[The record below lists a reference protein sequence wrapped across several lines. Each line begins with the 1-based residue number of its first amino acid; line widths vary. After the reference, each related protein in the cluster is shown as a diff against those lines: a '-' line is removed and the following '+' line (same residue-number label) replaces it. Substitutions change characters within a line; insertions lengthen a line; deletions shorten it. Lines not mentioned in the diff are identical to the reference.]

1 MNIDKIETN
10 KNLISIGNEII
21 SSNSS
26 PKIVNSNTPRRI
38 HFNKEIKD
46 EINIKTIKPY
56 NSINT
61 FRSSNLSTTND
72 LRKKT
77 LFNLSKLN
85 YKDGLI
91 LKDATNSN
99 PGFGLWSIKLSQSLR
114 NSQSQK
120 EEKIKNNIYNMNS
133 GSKINFEI
141 KEETSDYDNSDIL
154 INPLENNLVE
164 NQVDEIIINRLTKR
178 SKKLEKKYH
187 NLLMHYYEKENQYLS
202 LERARKGYEQ
212 LINNSMKEKKDAEI
226 NMNNLYNNNQALIVS
241 ISNARKEIER
251 LVPIIKE
258 SQSNMKKEMEELNN
272 VLRNEEEKRQKIIN
286 EIKVE
291 EKQYNII
298 KEKIKE
304 DEEKIKDENE
314 NIGLINIENINKDN
328 KKEKS
333 SKIKKD
339 IVKENHI
346 NKKKEYI
353 KELQKQ
359 LEQLN
364 NIYKEKLIEKK
375 ELFEKIKEKNDDKK
389 KHIKSKKE
397 IFEELEKQEINN
409 KWNEQSIKIRKHIIE
424 ELKKGENLV

>member
-1 MNIDKIETN
+1 MSLDKIENN
-10 KNLISIGNEII
+10 KNLITIGNEII
-21 SSNSS
+21 SSNSN
-26 PKIVNSNTPRRI
+26 PKILNILTPKGI
-38 HFNKEIKD
+38 HSKKETKD

-56 NSINT
+56 NSINS
-61 FRSSNLSTTND
+61 FRNTNTSTSND
-72 LRKKT
+72 IGKKT
-77 LFNLSKLN
+77 LFDLSKLN

-114 NSQSQK
+114 NSKSQR
-120 EEKIKNNIYNMNS
+120 EEKIKNNIYNMNN

-178 SKKLEKKYH
+178 CKKLEKKYH

-202 LERARKGYEQ
+202 LERARKGYGQ

-226 NMNNLYNNNQALIVS
+226 NMNNLYNNNQALIAS

-258 SQSNMKKEMEELNN
+258 NQSNMKKEMEELNN
-272 VLRNEEEKRQKIIN
+272 VLRKEEEKRQKIIN

-304 DEEKIKDENE
+304 DEEKIKAETE
-314 NIGLINIENINKDN
+314 NIGLINIENNIKDI
-328 KKEKS
+328 KKEKG

-339 IVKENHI
+339 LVKENHI

>member
-26 PKIVNSNTPRRI
+26 QKLNSNTPRRI

-99 PGFGLWSIKLSQSLR
+99 PGFGLWSIKLSQSLK
-114 NSQSQK
+114 NSQSK
-120 EEKIKNNIYNMNS
+120 NEEKNSNRIYFN
-133 GSKINFEI
+133 GSKINYEI
-141 KEETSDYDNSDIL
+141 KEENSDSDNSDIL
-154 INPLENNLVE
+154 INPLENNSAE
-164 NQVDEIIINRLTKR
+164 EQVDKIIINRLTKR
-178 SKKLEKKYH
+178 SKKLEKKYK
-187 NLLMHYYEKENQYLS
+187 NLLTHYYEKENEYLG
-202 LERARKGYEQ
+202 LERARKEYEQ
-212 LINNSMKEKKDAEI
+212 LINKSIKEKKDEEI
-226 NMNNLYNNNQALIVS
+226 KLNNLDNNNQALIVS

-251 LVPIIKE
+251 LVIVLKE
-258 SQSNMKKEMEELNN
+258 SQSNIKKEMEEYNN
-272 VLRNEEEKRQKIIN
+272 ILRKEEEKRQKIIN
-286 EIKVE
+286 AIKVE
-291 EKQYNII
+291 EKQYII
-298 KEKIKE
+298 LREKINE
-304 DEEKIKDENE
+304 DEEKINLNSPNNNDINNNNNNE
-314 NIGLINIENINKDN
+314 IE
-328 KKEKS
+328 KEKAL
-333 SKIKKD
+333 KKKKD
-339 IVKENHI
+339 MERENNI

-364 NIYKEKLIEKK
+364 IIYKENQQDKK
-375 ELFEKIKEKNDDKK
+375 DLFEKIKEKNNDKK
-389 KHIKSKKE
+389 KNMKSKIE
-397 IFEELEKQEINN
+397 IFKELERQEINN
-409 KWNEQSIKIRKHIIE
+409 RYNEQAIKIRKNIIE
-424 ELKKGENLV
+424 ELKKGENI

>member
-26 PKIVNSNTPRRI
+26 QKLNSNTPRRI

-99 PGFGLWSIKLSQSLR
+99 PGFGLWSIKLSQSLK
-114 NSQSQK
+114 NSQLK
-120 EEKIKNNIYNMNS
+120 NEEKNSNRIYFN
-133 GSKINFEI
+133 GSKINYEI
-141 KEETSDYDNSDIL
+141 KEENSDSDNSDIL
-154 INPLENNLVE
+154 INPLENNSAE
-164 NQVDEIIINRLTKR
+164 EQVDKIIINRLTKR
-178 SKKLEKKYH
+178 SKKLEKKYK
-187 NLLMHYYEKENQYLS
+187 NLLTHYYEKENEYLG
-202 LERARKGYEQ
+202 LERARKEYEQ
-212 LINNSMKEKKDAEI
+212 LINKSIKEKKDEEI
-226 NMNNLYNNNQALIVS
+226 KLNNLDNNNQALIVS

-251 LVPIIKE
+251 LVIVIKE
-258 SQSNMKKEMEELNN
+258 SQSNIKKEMEEYNN
-272 VLRNEEEKRQKIIN
+272 ILRKEEEKRQKIIN
-286 EIKVE
+286 AIKVE
-291 EKQYNII
+291 EKQYII
-298 KEKIKE
+298 LREKINE
-304 DEEKIKDENE
+304 DEEKINLNSPNNNDINNNNNNE
-314 NIGLINIENINKDN
+314 IE
-328 KKEKS
+328 KEKAL
-333 SKIKKD
+333 KKKKD
-339 IVKENHI
+339 MERENNI

-359 LEQLN
+359 IEQLN
-364 NIYKEKLIEKK
+364 IIYKEKQQDKK
-375 ELFEKIKEKNDDKK
+375 DLFEKIKEKNNDKK
-389 KHIKSKKE
+389 KNMKSKIE
-397 IFEELEKQEINN
+397 IFKELERQEINN
-409 KWNEQSIKIRKHIIE
+409 RYNEQAIKIRKNIIE
-424 ELKKGENLV
+424 ELKK

>member
-26 PKIVNSNTPRRI
+26 QKLNSNTPRRI

-164 NQVDEIIINRLTKR
+164 NKVDEIIINRLTKR

-272 VLRNEEEKRQKIIN
+272 VLRKEEEKRQKIIN

-304 DEEKIKDENE
+304 DEEKIKEENE
-314 NIGLINIENINKDN
+314 NIGLINIENNIKDI
-328 KKEKS
+328 KKEKG

-339 IVKENHI
+339 LVKENHI

>member
-1 MNIDKIETN
+1 
-10 KNLISIGNEII
+10 
-21 SSNSS
+21 
-26 PKIVNSNTPRRI
+26 
-38 HFNKEIKD
+38 
-46 EINIKTIKPY
+46 
-56 NSINT
+56 
-61 FRSSNLSTTND
+61 
-72 LRKKT
+72 
-77 LFNLSKLN
+77 
-85 YKDGLI
+85 
-91 LKDATNSN
+91 
-99 PGFGLWSIKLSQSLR
+99 
-114 NSQSQK
+114 
-120 EEKIKNNIYNMNS
+120 MNS

-178 SKKLEKKYH
+178 CKKLEKKYH

-272 VLRNEEEKRQKIIN
+272 VLRKEEEKRQKIIN

-298 KEKIKE
+298 NEKIKE

-328 KKEKS
+328 KKGKS

-359 LEQLN
+359 LEHLN